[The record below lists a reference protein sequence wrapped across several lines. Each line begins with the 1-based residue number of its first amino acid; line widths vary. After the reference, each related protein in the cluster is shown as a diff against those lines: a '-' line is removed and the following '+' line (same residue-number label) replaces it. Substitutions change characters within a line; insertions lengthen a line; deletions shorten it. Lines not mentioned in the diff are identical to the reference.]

1 MSHGKAVT
9 RSTKSAKSVSED
21 VSDQEIS
28 TQQILNNL
36 EKIEKSSNK
45 QYRSLLTAVNKIN
58 SHLDPLESEQNH
70 VIDELK
76 KDYEQLK
83 AAVSKLENANNNRLA
98 QNKAVS
104 SPVDRIENE
113 KNLKTLIVA
122 NILV

>member
-76 KDYEQLK
+76 KDY
-83 AAVSKLENANNNRLA
+83 
-98 QNKAVS
+98 
-104 SPVDRIENE
+104 
-113 KNLKTLIVA
+113 
-122 NILV
+122 